1 MNNSQN
7 HRFTPNTWTV
17 PAGKEI
23 TITLTNKGAN
33 EHEWVIIKKGETV
46 TVPFDDDDEDK
57 VYWETEVAAGE
68 AKTDKFTAPGEPGE
82 YKIVCGLKGH
92 IESGME
98 ATLIVK

>member
-1 MNNSQN
+1 MTSHFSLGGEMNNSQN

-57 VYWETEVAAGE
+57 VYWEIHYRT
-68 AKTDKFTAPGEPGE
+68 
-82 YKIVCGLKGH
+82 L
-92 IESGME
+92 SGSSANE
-98 ATLIVK
+98 LGIG